1 MQDREKKEEQREKN
15 IGPEGR
21 NGQEGR
27 NGLERRTGL
36 ETDRQEDREE
46 KLWREAFYQE
56 LDAVKRQQMLKER
69 EEVRNIGENADRTTA
84 ENRFME
90 KLWIARYGKRRPKKD
105 AFVGSLMD
113 LKYIAEGGSV
123 DLGGQKRKLAIEI
136 ITKLCLF
143 DAEKRNVWE
152 QELLLQELKNA
163 FLKLI
168 DVSRKGRGF
177 TSIVFGMGQ
186 LSEESVAKKI
196 ADQISMIAFA
206 APHMLHMDKEFEL
219 LQKAAL
225 AAFRQEYPQR
235 EHFLKK

>member
-1 MQDREKKEEQREKN
+1 MQDREKKEEHREKN
-15 IGPEGR
+15 IGLEGR
-21 NGQEGR
+21 T
-27 NGLERRTGL
+27 GLERRTGL

-84 ENRFME
+84 EIRFME

-105 AFVGSLMD
+105 AFVGSLME

-177 TSIVFGMGQ
+177 T
-186 LSEESVAKKI
+186 
-196 ADQISMIAFA
+196 
-206 APHMLHMDKEFEL
+206 
-219 LQKAAL
+219 
-225 AAFRQEYPQR
+225 
-235 EHFLKK
+235 

>member
-1 MQDREKKEEQREKN
+1 
-15 IGPEGR
+15 
-21 NGQEGR
+21 
-27 NGLERRTGL
+27 
-36 ETDRQEDREE
+36 
-46 KLWREAFYQE
+46 
-56 LDAVKRQQMLKER
+56 
-69 EEVRNIGENADRTTA
+69 
-84 ENRFME
+84 ME
-90 KLWIARYGKRRPKKD
+90 
-105 AFVGSLMD
+105 

-123 DLGGQKRKLAIEI
+123 DLGGQRKLAIEI

-219 LQKAAL
+219 LQKQL
-225 AAFRQEYPQR
+225 LLPSDRNIPR
-235 EHFLKK
+235 ENIF